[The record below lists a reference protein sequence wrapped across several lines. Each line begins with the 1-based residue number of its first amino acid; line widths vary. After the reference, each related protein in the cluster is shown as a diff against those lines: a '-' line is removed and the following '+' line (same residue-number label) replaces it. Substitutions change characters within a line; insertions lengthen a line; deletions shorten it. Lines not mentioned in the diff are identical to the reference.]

1 MARFLPARRNTE
13 LWNRPASLDLFNRFD
28 RWFDDFDMPT
38 LFGEERTWA
47 PSIDVSETE
56 DSLVVKAEMPG
67 MNKED
72 IDITLSNGILTLSGE
87 KKEERED
94 KQENYHVKESRH
106 GSFRRSFR
114 VPADVEADKIEATYT
129 DGVLR
134 LTVPKSEGAK
144 AKKIAIN
151 S

>member
-1 MARFLPARRNTE
+1 MARFLPVRRSAD

-28 RWFDDFDMPT
+28 RWFDDFDMPA
-38 LFGEERTWA
+38 LFNEERNWA
-47 PSIDVSETE
+47 PTIDVSETE
-56 DSLVVKAEMPG
+56 DAMVVKAEMPG
-67 MNKED
+67 MSKDD

-94 KQENYHVKESRH
+94 KQESYHVKESRY

-114 VPADVEADKIEATYT
+114 VPAEVEPDKIEATYKE
-129 DGVLR
+129 GVLR
-134 LTVPKSEGAK
+134 LTVPKAEGAK
-144 AKKIAIN
+144 PKKIAIN